1 LIEVVQGVQKKLNKS
16 ASKGE
21 KKRKTGGGRG
31 RGRGGGRGRKGSHRL
46 QITNARKKISDPSM
60 PVVKHL
66 LGIFS
71 FFLHFSF
78 LFFGKIY
85 GLQKKNCKTI
95 HLTPEGRRQGPTDVP
110 RGGRG
115 PVFSRKFVIFLNLDG
130 GKLYMK
136 IVAFDEIYNFVVQN
150 FSI

>member
-71 FFLHFSF
+71 FFYIFLSSF
-78 LFFGKIY
+78 LEKY
-85 GLQKKNCKTI
+85 MVCKKNCKTI

-115 PVFSRKFVIFLNLDG
+115 PVFSRKFVIFFELG
-130 GKLYMK
+130 WR
-136 IVAFDEIYNFVVQN
+136 
-150 FSI
+150 